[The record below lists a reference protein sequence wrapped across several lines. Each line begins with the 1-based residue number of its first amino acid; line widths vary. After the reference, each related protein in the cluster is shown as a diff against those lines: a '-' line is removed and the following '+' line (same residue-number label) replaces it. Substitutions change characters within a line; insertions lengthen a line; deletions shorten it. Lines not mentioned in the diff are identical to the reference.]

1 MFTMVARVL
10 AVAVALVFG
19 AVGLFTLLLIVAII

>member
-10 AVAVALVFG
+10 AVALTLVFG
-19 AVGLFTLLLIVAII
+19 TVALLALLLIVAII